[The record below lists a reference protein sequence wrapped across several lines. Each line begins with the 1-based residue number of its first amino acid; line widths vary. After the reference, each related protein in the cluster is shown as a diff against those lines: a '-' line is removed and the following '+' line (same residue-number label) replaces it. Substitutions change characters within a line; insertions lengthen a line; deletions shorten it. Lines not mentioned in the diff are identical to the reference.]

1 MNRFKVTDVN
11 PIGCKDRYIDLS
23 DYLKNKPIIKYD
35 NTLYKGPKLVRSESG
50 NHIFGI
56 YEEIKIKVK
65 NKKSIRQLLKEIS
78 IKLDLLLPDK
88 NI

>member
-11 PIGCKDRYIDLS
+11 PIGCKDKCIDLS
-23 DYLKNKPIIKYD
+23 EYLKTKPIIRMD

-50 NHIFGI
+50 KHTFGI
-56 YEEIKIKVK
+56 YEEIKVKVK
-65 NKKSIRQLLKEIS
+65 KKSVRKLLKEII
-78 IKLDLLLPDK
+78 IKLDLLLSTN